1 MTTELSNHDAHKMV
15 QRLRYKKEPIPN
27 DILEKSKAYQRECHA
42 LKTEEER
49 QAHKDRCKN
58 NYLDNHEEHLQNAA
72 NMRET
77 EEYKIK
83 MAEYRQSEAGKKSA
97 RISNFKQMGV
107 ISNDYEAIYIKW
119 KETTKCEEC
128 NVELVEG
135 NKGKNKKVLDHNH
148 KTGEFRNIV
157 CNRCNVNRGNQDK
170 GIVRKSNEQ
179 YNENRRIKYANAK
192 LNKDP

>member
-1 MTTELSNHDAHKMV
+1 MTTELSNHEAFKMV
-15 QRLRYKKEPIPN
+15 QKLRYKKEPIPN
-27 DILEKSKAYQRECHA
+27 DILEKSKAYLRERHA
-42 LKTEEER
+42 LKTEEEK

-58 NYLDNHEEHLQNAA
+58 NYLNNHEEHLQNAA

-97 RISNFKQMGV
+97 RISCWKQWGV
-107 ISNDYEAIYIKW
+107 INDDYEALYTKW
-119 KETTKCEEC
+119 KTTTHCEEC
-128 NVELVEG
+128 NVELAEG
-135 NKGKNKKVLDHNH
+135 NKVKNKKVLDHDH
-148 KTGEFRNIV
+148 KTGLFRNIL
-157 CNRCNVNRGNQDK
+157 CNSCNTKRGNADR

-179 YNENRRIKYANAK
+179 YNKNRRIKYANAK